1 MNDKELQDRALKF
14 MKETE
19 GKRPAVND
27 PRAGLKTRDKLSK
40 EELENQAKATE
51 VWSKRLTNK

>member
-27 PRAGLKTRDKLSK
+27 PRAGLKTRDKLNG
-40 EELENQAKATE
+40 EEINKQAKVTE
-51 VWSKRLTNK
+51 AWAKKLMNR

>member
-1 MNDKELQDRALKF
+1 MNDKELSDSVVKF
-14 MKETE
+14 ITETE
-19 GKRPAVND
+19 GKRPTVND
-27 PRAGLKTRDKLSK
+27 PRARLKTRDKLSK